1 MQPDLVI
8 PARWGFLFILASLT
22 SGLAGCGGGGST
34 APAPPLVITAPAQS
48 SLDQGQAAEL
58 MQHLEGEGRPWISLI
73 ESDSARLEL
82 AGEDPATNAVLA
94 KLPSPSFSSTEQIP
108 TQFSRFQY
116 LQSAISAQR
125 DPGRYLLWGRRPV
138 AVLTGQASYGLKS
151 HWTCIGCEA
160 GGVPLNGVA
169 TGGLTLDFDQLGGE
183 LSLTGGGMAID
194 ASVDLE
200 KSYIFHEGRN
210 VTLSFGGELIPL
222 DQASITGS
230 LFGPG
235 GEEAGFLYGLIG
247 GDLTV
252 SGAAIGTR

>member
-1 MQPDLVI
+1 MQN
-8 PARWGFLFILASLT
+8 
-22 SGLAGCGGGGST
+22 LAG
-34 APAPPLVITAPAQS
+34 
-48 SLDQGQAAEL
+48 
-58 MQHLEGEGRPWISLI
+58 EGPPWISLI
-73 ESDSARLEL
+73 ESDSARVEL

-138 AVLTGQASYGLKS
+138 GVLTGQASYGLKS
-151 HWTCIGCEA
+151 NWTCIGCDTA
-160 GGVPLNGVA
+160 GTPLNGVA
-169 TGGLTLDFDQLGGE
+169 TGGLTLDFDQLEGVIR
-183 LSLTGGGMAID
+183 LTGGGMAID

-200 KSYIFHEGRN
+200 KSYIFREGSD

-230 LFGPG
+230 VFGPG